1 VSLLLDFIYLYI
13 RAENG
18 TLMGMV
24 RELHDNMVDIGVSAY
39 SLTEKR
45 ATLVDY
51 SSFFVKAKNS
61 LLIKRPQD
69 SDMSTTY
76 YTGEFSHYAWILLA
90 CSAVFIWT
98 ATTLILD
105 KSSSQISFFTS
116 VITTLAIT
124 SRAYLGK
131 VRFVS
136 IDVLRAKIILT
147 VAGTPSCQ
155 CQDCS
160 L

>member
-1 VSLLLDFIYLYI
+1 VILLLYFVNLYI
-13 RAENG
+13 RAKNG
-18 TLMGMV
+18 TVMGMV
-24 RELHDNMVDIGVSAY
+24 RELHDNIVDIGMSGY

-45 ATLVDY
+45 ATLVDF
-51 SSFFVKAKNS
+51 SSFFVKTKIS

-76 YTGEFSHYAWILLA
+76 YTDEFANYAWILLA
-90 CSAVFIWT
+90 SSAVFIWT
-98 ATTLILD
+98 TTALILE

-131 VRFVS
+131 VIFVS
-136 IDVLRAKIILT
+136 IDVLCVKIILT
-147 VAGTPSCQ
+147 VTGTSSSQ
-155 CQDCS
+155 CQDSS

>member
-1 VSLLLDFIYLYI
+1 LVLYVIKSITVHVILLLDFVYLYI

-18 TLMGMV
+18 TLMGMI
-24 RELHDNMVDIGVSAY
+24 RELYDNIVDISVAGYTV
-39 SLTEKR
+39 TEQQ

-51 SSFFVKAKNS
+51 STFVYKDKIS

-69 SDMSTTY
+69 SDLSTIY
-76 YTGEFSHYAWILLA
+76 YTNEFANYSWILLA

-98 ATTLILD
+98 ITTLILV

-131 VRFVS
+131 VIFVS
-136 IDVLRAKIILT
+136 IDVLNR
-147 VAGTPSCQ
+147 
-155 CQDCS
+155 
-160 L
+160 

>member
-1 VSLLLDFIYLYI
+1 VILLLAFVYLYI
-13 RAENG
+13 RADNG
-18 TLMGMV
+18 TKMGMV
-24 RELHDNMVDIGVSAY
+24 RELHDNIVDIGVAGY
-39 SLTEKR
+39 AVTEQR
-45 ATLVDY
+45 ATLVDF
-51 SSFFVKAKNS
+51 SFFIVKDKIS

-69 SDMSTTY
+69 SDVSTMY
-76 YTGEFSHYAWILLA
+76 YTVEFANYAWILLA

-98 ATTLILD
+98 TTTLILK

-116 VITTLAIT
+116 VITSLAIT

-131 VRFVS
+131 VIFIS
-136 IDVLRAKIILT
+136 IDVRCAKIILT

-155 CQDCS
+155 CQDTS